1 MRLPRLLCRTA
12 CALFVASSVN
22 ILPSLA
28 AETKEEVLID
38 FTDSHRDPESAGG
51 AVFHAY
57 QYAFETWNRHV
68 IDLPRR
74 GVLVKAPSGKGGLG
88 ENDTSAEFKGMKAL
102 SFYFVI
108 GNANAAEK
116 ISFTLEDNDGTV
128 CNWTVKLAG
137 QPPGRLIRL
146 RMDPAKPDN
155 TEKPGRKPGL
165 DLKKVEN
172 WQVRGDWTEPNVEV
186 LLVKVTGEK

>member
-1 MRLPRLLCRTA
+1 MRLPRLLW
-12 CALFVASSVN
+12 CAAFVLLAGSINV
-22 ILPSLA
+22 LPSLA
-28 AETKEEVLID
+28 AEAKEEVLID

-88 ENDTSAEFKGMKAL
+88 ENNTSADFRGMKL
-102 SFYFVI
+102 LNFYFVI
-108 GNANAAEK
+108 GNANKAQK
-116 ISFTLEDNDGTV
+116 FSFTLEDDDGTV
-128 CNWTVKLAG
+128 VAWTANLAG
-137 QPPGRLIRL
+137 QPPGRIIRL

-165 DLKKVEN
+165 DLKKVAN
-172 WQVRGDWTEPNVEV
+172 WQVRGDWAEANVEV
-186 LLVKVTGEK
+186 LLIKVTGEK